1 MYIIENKKTAATH
14 FLYATADVLFYYSN
28 KSSNDITLSLPV
40 AS

>member
-14 FLYATADVLFYYSN
+14 FLYATAAFNYSN